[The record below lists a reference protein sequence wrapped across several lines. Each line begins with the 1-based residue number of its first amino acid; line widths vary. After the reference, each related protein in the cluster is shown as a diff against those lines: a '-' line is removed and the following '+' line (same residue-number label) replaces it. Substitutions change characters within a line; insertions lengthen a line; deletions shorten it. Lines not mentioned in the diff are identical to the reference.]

1 VTGAEFSGVDF
12 DLLADYVGGALTG
25 TPDEAAVAALIASD
39 PTWQTAHD
47 ELAEAMASVGAELSA
62 LGAAS
67 EPMPAEL
74 VVRLDAAFA
83 AAGSESAW
91 PESDMTESDMTE
103 SATSESA
110 RGSAVADPATIDP
123 ELAAPATPFVA
134 ASEAGAASGRHLVAV
149 PDGGVGKRGRTTAG
163 DRRRRLRWA
172 APIAAAAGVIAF
184 IGVGINYLNGQSQS
198 DSTNATSSAAGSGEL
213 RDNSETPMMAP
224 DAAASGGSRVL
235 VTGRDYQLTTLASA
249 PEVATGK
256 AQTEGLSGSTVAT
269 VPRPA
274 VAPPLDRL
282 TPGAALQACLDA
294 IEQQNAAGPIVA
306 PIVDYAR
313 FDGKPALIVRFS
325 AANGNWVWATGPD
338 CGLAGVGAAKLG
350 SVQVG

>member
-25 TPDEAAVAALIASD
+25 TPDEAAVADLIAGD

-67 EPMPAEL
+67 EPMPAEF

-83 AAGSESAW
+83 AVGSESAL
-91 PESDMTESDMTE
+91 PGSEMTE
-103 SATSESA
+103 SATGEVA
-110 RGSAVADPATIDP
+110 RDSAVADPAPIDP
-123 ELAAPATPFVA
+123 ELAAPATPFVV
-134 ASEAGAASGRHLVAV
+134 ASGAGAASGRHLAAV
-149 PDGGVGKRGRTTAG
+149 PDGVQKRGRTTAG

-184 IGVGINYLNGQSQS
+184 IGVGINYLNGNSQS
-198 DSTNATSSAAGSGEL
+198 DSKSATSSAAGSGDL
-213 RDNSETPMMAP
+213 RDNAESPMMAP
-224 DAAASGGSRVL
+224 DRAASPGLRVL
-235 VTGRDYQLTTLASA
+235 VSGRDYQLSTLASA
-249 PEVATGK
+249 PEVASGIAK
-256 AQTEGLSGSTVAT
+256 SEGQSQSTVPA

-274 VAPPLDRL
+274 VAPPLNRL

-294 IEQQNAAGPIVA
+294 IELLNAAGPIGA
-306 PIVDYAR
+306 TIVDYAS
-313 FDGKPALIVRFS
+313 FEGKPALIVRFS
-325 AANGNWVWATGPD
+325 ATNGNWVWATGPD
-338 CGLAGVGAAKLG
+338 CGEASVGAAKLG